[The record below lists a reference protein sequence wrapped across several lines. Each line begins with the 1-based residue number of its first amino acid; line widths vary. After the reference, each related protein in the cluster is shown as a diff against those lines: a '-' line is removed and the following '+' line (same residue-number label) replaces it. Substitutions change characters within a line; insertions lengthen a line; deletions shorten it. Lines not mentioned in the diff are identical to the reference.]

1 MRITTVNIP
10 EHYIEKI
17 DKLCGSENLFPSRSE
32 LIRCAV
38 RDHLIRVINKLRE
51 GKEKEEEDSEQDEKD
66 EEDDDIIR
74 IPSED
79 GFKIYHVI
87 RRLL

>member
-1 MRITTVNIP
+1 MKIVTVNIP

-17 DKLCGSENLFPSRSE
+17 KKLCGPENIFPSRSE

-51 GKEKEEEDSEQDEKD
+51 GKEKEDSKQDEKD